1 MHEKFESKVVKRV
14 KVEVNQRFDFAL
26 EWVIEQG
33 SNRFLNGFLT
43 TN

>member
-26 EWVIEQG
+26 EG